1 MQMQETSEETR
12 TFNHERFEIRPKDGG
27 PPVRGDVRFLS
38 GTTPRTAVLLCHGFK
53 GFREWG
59 FFPPLARALAARGHA
74 AVSFDL
80 SRNGVGADG
89 VDFSALHLFAEHTHT
104 RNLAEIASVLAA
116 LRGGRLLPTAPRAI
130 GLFGHSRGGG
140 EAVLTAAEDGGVDAV
155 VTWAAIAQVDRWQPE
170 QVAAWERGEV
180 VEIMNTRTGQAMPV
194 DAAFWRDVQA
204 NRARLDIVSAAGRV
218 DAPWLVVHGDADTSV
233 PVDDAHRLF
242 AAAGDEAELLV
253 VEGADHTFGATQ
265 PYAGATEALQTAA
278 EATLDWFDDVLEPEP
293 AD

>member
-1 MQMQETSEETR
+1 MQMSETSVETR
-12 TFNHERFEIRPKDGG
+12 TFNHERFEIRPRGGG

-59 FFPPLARALAARGHA
+59 FFPPLARAIASRGHA

-80 SRNGVGADG
+80 SRNGVGEDG

-104 RNLAEIASVLAA
+104 RNLAEIAGVLAA
-116 LRGGRLLPTAPRAI
+116 VRAGRLLPRAPRAI
-130 GLFGHSRGGG
+130 GMFGHSRGGG
-140 EAVLTAAEDGGVDAV
+140 EAILTAAEDGDIDAL

-170 QVAAWERGEV
+170 QIAAWERGET

-194 DAAFWRDVQA
+194 NASFWNDVGA
-204 NRARLDIVSAAGRV
+204 NLDRLDVVAAAGRLDV
-218 DAPWLVVHGDADTSV
+218 PWLIVHGDADTSV

-242 AAAGDEAELLV
+242 AAAGEEAELLI
-253 VEGADHTFGATQ
+253 VEGADHTFGAVQ
-265 PYAGATEALQTAA
+265 PYAGPTPALRTAA
-278 EATLDWFDDVLEPEP
+278 EATLDWFDDVLEPDP
-293 AD
+293 VD